1 MQANPSNHDKPSR
14 PAHSAHAA
22 PAQTRSAGA
31 HVPAPTG
38 PVQKFTDLELSA
50 GTLDAIAKMGYETP
64 SPIQAQSIPHFLA
77 GRDLLAQARTGTGK
91 TAAFGIP
98 LIEHARVL
106 PPRSGIVALVL
117 VPTRELA
124 IQVSDELTEIAK
136 GSGLRVFYVFGGVGF
151 GNQTRD
157 LRSDGTAI
165 LVATPGRLLDH
176 IKQGNAR
183 LDKVKTL
190 ILDEADRMLDM
201 GFLPDVERVLR
212 AVPVQR
218 QTGLF
223 SATVPDAIRR
233 LTQRFLKD
241 PVSVRVETGEVS
253 TPLCEQFKVS
263 AEKAQ
268 KTRALLALLAK
279 EKPEQVMVFTR
290 TKHLAKRLA
299 PSLERAGHK
308 AVALQGNM
316 SQGQR
321 ERAMG
326 AFRAG
331 EATILVATD
340 IAGRGIDVPE
350 TSHVVNYDLPDEPEA
365 YVHRIG
371 RTGRMGR
378 TGRAFTFVQGDQ
390 QHDLRIIEKLTGV
403 PMQSYDVGP
412 LPAEPAAPAHAA
424 NGHAPS
430 AHRGRGQGTS
440 GHAGRHHGGARA
452 SGPGHHAKK
461 EPRRDQRGEA
471 AAAREPARPAVAAGA
486 EARLRQHRSERGPE
500 GDGGQPRQDPRYAP
514 GHGPRQPRFGGGGG
528 PRRSGGGG
536 GSGGGR
542 GGSGRSGG
550 GGGGGQRRSGGGGQG
565 RRW

>member
-1 MQANPSNHDKPSR
+1 MSFRPPATPARLAQGTGDAILTAGEKGPCPDQVIPMQSFS
-14 PAHSAHAA
+14 
-22 PAQTRSAGA
+22 
-31 HVPAPTG
+31 
-38 PVQKFTDLELSA
+38 ELKLSP
-50 GTLDAIAKMGYETP
+50 GTLDAISAMGYETP
-64 SPIQAQSIPHFLA
+64 SPIQAQAIPHFLA

-98 LIEHARVL
+98 TVEHARKL

-124 IQVSDELTEIAK
+124 IQVTDELTEIAK
-136 GSGLRVFYVFGGVGF
+136 GSGVRVFYVFGGVGF

-157 LRSDGTAI
+157 LRSDATAI

-176 IKQGNAR
+176 LKQGNAR
-183 LDKVKTL
+183 LDKVQLL

-212 AVPVQR
+212 AVPAQR

-241 PVSVRVETGEVS
+241 PVNVKVETGEVT
-253 TPLCEQFKVS
+253 TPLAEQFKVPL
-263 AEKAQ
+263 EKAQ
-268 KTRALLALLAK
+268 KTRGLLALLAK
-279 EKPEQVMVFTR
+279 EKPDQVMVFTR

-299 PSLERAGHK
+299 PQLERAGHK

-326 AFRAG
+326 AFREG
-331 EATILVATD
+331 SATIMVATD
-340 IAGRGIDVPE
+340 IAGRGIDVPA
-350 TSHVVNYDLPDEPEA
+350 TSHVVNFDLPDEPEA

-378 TGRAFTFVQGDQ
+378 PGRAFTFVQSDQ

-412 LPAEPAAPAHAA
+412 LPAEPAPAPRSNAQPPH
-424 NGHAPS
+424 
-430 AHRGRGQGTS
+430 HRGTRHGQGG
-440 GHAGRHHGGARA
+440 GHQHHNRA
-452 SGPGHHAKK
+452 HEPGPGHHAKK
-461 EPRRDQRGEA
+461 EPTSEQKRHDRRGPPRQGGRPQGDRRDDRPRDSRHGER
-471 AAAREPARPAVAAGA
+471 REGP
-486 EARLRQHRSERGPE
+486 RQ
-500 GDGGQPRQDPRYAP
+500 GGQGGERRSDPRYAP
-514 GHGPRQPRFGGGGG
+514 GHDPRQRSESRFGGRA
-528 PRRSGGGG
+528 RR
-536 GSGGGR
+536 R
-542 GGSGRSGG
+542 
-550 GGGGGQRRSGGGGQG
+550 
-565 RRW
+565 